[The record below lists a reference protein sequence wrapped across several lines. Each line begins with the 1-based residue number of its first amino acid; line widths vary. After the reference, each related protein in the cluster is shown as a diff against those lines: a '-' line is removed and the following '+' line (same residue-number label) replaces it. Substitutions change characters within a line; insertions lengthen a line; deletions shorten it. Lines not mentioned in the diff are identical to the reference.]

1 MLARFVQYFIR
12 NPKKLFLADAIGAII
27 TALSWLTWKLLLA
40 DQFKFHIDVLH
51 GLIFYAI
58 AMVSASLQFY
68 FFAQKD
74 FGRCLKFLIFGN
86 TGFIIVLIH
95 LLYFFWN
102 EISIFPRIYMI
113 FECIIVSIL
122 VFGEI
127 KIRSALNSNQH

>member
-40 DQFKFHIDVLH
+40 DQFEFHIDVLN

-68 FFAQKD
+68 FFAKKD

-113 FECIIVSIL
+113 LECIVVSIL
-122 VFGEI
+122 VYLEASLQ
-127 KIRSALNSNQH
+127 KALKN